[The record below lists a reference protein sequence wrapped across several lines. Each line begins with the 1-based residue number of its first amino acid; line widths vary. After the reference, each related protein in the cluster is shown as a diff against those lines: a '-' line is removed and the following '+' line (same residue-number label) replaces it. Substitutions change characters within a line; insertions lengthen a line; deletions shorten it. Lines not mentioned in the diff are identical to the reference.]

1 MRTKITYI
9 SSAGNKYELNMDG
22 TLHKK
27 LPYFSWSWDVEGTK
41 LQYGTRVSG
50 FSRKAVTYKADLL
63 FYDRSQAV
71 RDALVN
77 ALHDDYE
84 RDVRNKALGRVVIG
98 GYYIDCYITSVDTQD
113 AVGVT
118 TDSIEIYCPYPFWV
132 QESYISLPSSQE
144 TGGGFLDFP
153 FDFPFDFTAPALGHR
168 TVKSDFPFASEFRMV
183 IYGATVNPRITI
195 NDYQYILYATIPA
208 GAYAVIDSRDKS
220 IMMYSN
226 GEKVDLFNFRNKSL
240 SVFEKIPAGN
250 LDITWDSSFGVDITV
265 YRERSEPRKEVVGA

>member
-9 SSAGNKYELNMDG
+9 SSAGNRYELNMDG
-22 TLHKK
+22 VLHKK
-27 LPYFSWSWDVEGTK
+27 TPYFAWSWVVEGTQ

-50 FSRKAVTYKADLL
+50 FSKKAVTYKADLV
-63 FYDRSQAV
+63 FYDRSQAA

-84 RDVRNKALGRVVIG
+84 RDVRNKTLGRVVIG
-98 GYYIDCYITSVDTQD
+98 DYYIDCYIISVNTKDVNG
-113 AVGVT
+113 AT

-132 QESYISLPSSQE
+132 QESFISLPASQE
-144 TGGGFLDFP
+144 TEGGFLDFP
-153 FDFPFDFTAPALGHR
+153 FDFPFDFTAPTVGHR
-168 TVKSDFPFASEFRMV
+168 LVKSDFPFASEFRMV
-183 IYGATVNPRITI
+183 IYGTAVTPRITI
-195 NDYQYILYATIPA
+195 NGYQYILYVTIPQ

-220 IMMYSN
+220 IMMYNN

-240 SVFEKIPAGN
+240 SVFQKIPAGN

-265 YRERSEPRKEVVGA
+265 YRERSEPRKEVAG